1 MKKVLIRIIIVVIII
16 LLVGGYLGFIPGFSN
31 LFGSNRPRNLGVN
44 YTTKDL
50 ESAKRKTGVSFIA
63 LEPNL
68 PPKDSIKFSGK
79 RSINTQLTSEELTSL
94 VREIKWKYLPLKEI
108 SMKINN
114 DGYLETSSVI
124 DGNRVTSALKAYNI
138 IPGISFMIPS
148 IYEYVYALDDKEKIN
163 KFYSTIDMISKFLKA
178 NPSFYTKAKA
188 NVYNN
193 KLTDFKIDAVY
204 LGRLNITGIAKA
216 SEGNI
221 KNLIE
226 DMLNNT
232 PGLFIRSLAFK
243 DMKVHME
250 GTIPERISYSP

>member
-1 MKKVLIRIIIVVIII
+1 MKRILVRIIIVVIII
-16 LLVGGYLGFIPGFSN
+16 LLIGGYLGFIPGISN

-44 YTTKDL
+44 CDPKDF

-63 LEPNL
+63 LEPNSPL
-68 PPKDSIKFSGK
+68 KDSIKFSGK

-94 VREIKWKYLPLKEI
+94 VREIKWKYLPLKKI
-108 SMKINN
+108 SMKVNN

-124 DGNRVTSALKAYNI
+124 EGSKVTAALKAYNI
-138 IPGISFMIPS
+138 IPETSFMIPS
-148 IYEYVYALDDKEKIN
+148 IYENVYALDGKEGIN
-163 KFYSTIDMISKFLKA
+163 KFYSTIDMVSKFLKS

-188 NVYNN
+188 NIYNN
-193 KLTDFKIDAVY
+193 KLIDFKIDAVY
-204 LGRLNITGIAKA
+204 LGRLNITGIAKT
-216 SEGNI
+216 SEGSI
-221 KNLIE
+221 KGLIE

-232 PGLFIRSLAFK
+232 PGLFISSLTFK